1 VIEHIEREQVIEVL
15 RTGWGEYVTRFELL
29 SSAEQQSLLDAQGYE
44 RLADLLAHVLAWWE
58 EGTEAITHLL
68 NDPDHSGII
77 YDVDAFNAGAVERLY
92 GLDESAVIRFFDRMR
107 ASLMVFVASLPDAA
121 FDNPK
126 IAERL
131 YVEIIGHL
139 AEHALPVQCNHSL
152 NSSDPATS

>member
-1 VIEHIEREQVIEVL
+1 
-15 RTGWGEYVTRFELL
+15 
-29 SSAEQQSLLDAQGYE
+29 
-44 RLADLLAHVLAWWE
+44 
-58 EGTEAITHLL
+58 
-68 NDPDHSGII
+68 
-77 YDVDAFNAGAVERLY
+77 
-92 GLDESAVIRFFDRMR
+92 MR
-107 ASLMVFVASLPDAA
+107 ASLMVFVASLPDSA